1 MIRKTT
7 VKNTANK
14 ISSVHVV
21 GIGENTM
28 DTLLH
33 IERYPSPG
41 TKTRLLSSSSSPGG
55 QIASALV
62 SCSRFGLKT
71 RYLGKFGDD
80 LGSRQQIQSLSSE
93 NIDLHYCP
101 IVPNCTGP
109 TSFIIVD
116 RDTSER
122 TVCWVRDDRL
132 SMKPIELDPEVICSG
147 KILFVDGQDIE
158 ASIQAAKCARDAGL
172 PVVAD
177 LDYVKPGTKDL
188 LPHLTHLISSNNF
201 PQELTGASKM
211 VTCLLEINKKYGVP
225 SVGVTLGQ
233 EGALFLENDKLVY
246 SPGYRVSAVDT
257 TGAGD
262 SFHAAFLFGLI
273 SKLKQEEILN
283 FANAF
288 SALNC
293 MAYGARGP
301 IRTQLE
307 INTLLK
313 HGLRNINEKYKPY
326 AVTPAS

>member
-1 MIRKTT
+1 MTRKDT
-7 VKNTANK
+7 VKNMANR
-14 ISSVHVV
+14 IASVHVV
-21 GIGENTM
+21 GIGENSM

-33 IERYPSPG
+33 IERYPPPG
-41 TKTRLLSSSSSPGG
+41 TKTQLLSSTSLPGG

-80 LGSRQQIQSLSSE
+80 LGSQQQIQSLSSE

-101 IVPNCTGP
+101 IVSDCAGP
-109 TSFIIVD
+109 ASFIIVD
-116 RDTSER
+116 RDTAER
-122 TVCWVRDDRL
+122 TVCWYRDDRL
-132 SMKPIELDPEVICSG
+132 SMKPNDLNPKVICSG
-147 KILFVDGQDIE
+147 KILLVDGQDIE
-158 ASIQAAKCARDAGL
+158 ASIQAAKCARGAGL
-172 PVVAD
+172 SVVAD
-177 LDYVKPGTKDL
+177 LDYVQPGTEDL

-201 PQELTGASKM
+201 PQELTGLSNM
-211 VTCLLEINKKYGVP
+211 VACLFEINKKFRVP

-233 EGALFLENDKLVY
+233 EGALFLENDKLIY

-262 SFHAAFLFGLI
+262 SFHAAFLFGMLR
-273 SKLKQEEILN
+273 KLKQEEILN

-301 IRTQLE
+301 LRAQVE
-307 INTLLK
+307 INAFLESA
-313 HGLRNINEKYKPY
+313 LRNINEEYKSY
-326 AVTPAS
+326 IVTSAS